1 MSEDKKK
8 YSVPEPTVKR
18 LSYYVVYLQKL
29 LDNGFE
35 MVSSTKIAEEL
46 SFDPTQVRK
55 DLQFTGI
62 MGQPKVGFQIEPTIN
77 AIKECLHWEES
88 ESAFLIGVGNLG
100 RAILNYESMKNL
112 GVKIVAAFEND
123 PKKIGTSINGVEILN
138 IERLVVLSKLMK
150 VKVGII
156 AVPEAEAQ
164 KVADILVAGGVSA
177 IWNLLPC
184 RLKVP
189 KNIIVE
195 EAHLLQSLAVLT
207 NKLALLKKNLY

>member
-1 MSEDKKK
+1 
-8 YSVPEPTVKR
+8 
-18 LSYYVVYLQKL
+18 
-29 LDNGFE
+29 
-35 MVSSTKIAEEL
+35 
-46 SFDPTQVRK
+46 
-55 DLQFTGI
+55 
-62 MGQPKVGFQIEPTIN
+62 
-77 AIKECLHWEES
+77 
-88 ESAFLIGVGNLG
+88 
-100 RAILNYESMKNL
+100 MKNL

-156 AVPEAEAQ
+156 AVPEASAQ
-164 KVADILVAGGVSA
+164 KVADTLVAGGVSA

-189 KNIIVE
+189 ENIIVE

>member
-8 YSVPEPTVKR
+8 YLVPEPTVKR

-62 MGQPKVGFQIEPTIN
+62 MGQPKVGFQVEPTIN

-156 AVPEAEAQ
+156 AVPEAAAQ
-164 KVADILVAGGVSA
+164 SVANILVAGGVSA

-189 KNIIVE
+189 ENIIVE